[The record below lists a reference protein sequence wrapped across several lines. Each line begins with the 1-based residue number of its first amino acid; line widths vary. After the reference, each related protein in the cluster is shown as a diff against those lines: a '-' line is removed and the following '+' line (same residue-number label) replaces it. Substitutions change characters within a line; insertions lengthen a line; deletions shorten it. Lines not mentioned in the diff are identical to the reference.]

1 MNNKNKK
8 YLLQSA
14 LILSIVSLFIF
25 FAINAQINMSN
36 RGLQFG
42 FDFLNREASF
52 DIQFTLIEYSR
63 SSTYLRAYF
72 VGLLNTILVA
82 FFGIIFATILGVIV
96 GIARL
101 SKNYLIN
108 NLASAYVEFFRN
120 LPLLLQLFFWY
131 YAALR
136 VLPLPQDAGE
146 FFFSSYLTIK
156 ALYLPALRWE
166 NFYVFLTLFIIR
178 SAGFV
183 SPCKSPD
190 HSLK

>member
-82 FFGIIFATILGVIV
+82 FFGIIGNIMSVIV
-96 GIARL
+96 FSRPRMNSSSDAILLG
-101 SKNYLIN
+101 KN
-108 NLASAYVEFFRN
+108 
-120 LPLLLQLFFWY
+120 
-131 YAALR
+131 
-136 VLPLPQDAGE
+136 
-146 FFFSSYLTIK
+146 
-156 ALYLPALRWE
+156 
-166 NFYVFLTLFIIR
+166 
-178 SAGFV
+178 
-183 SPCKSPD
+183 
-190 HSLK
+190 